1 MQKQAR
7 FTVVKHWLDGED
19 TASRPETLPLTLH
32 RGVQNGT
39 TMEEDTSFT
48 QPAQP
53 TPTKAAD
60 QWTYTYKNLD
70 LYSADGTLY
79 HYWVSEGAVAGYEAI
94 RPTGTPESDLNL
106 YNRKL
111 ADITVQKVWQDDNN
125 QAGLRP
131 AELKLQLLRGIDA
144 ANMLPVKEGTVTV
157 NEATKWSYTFTQ
169 LPAFDINGT
178 RYFYAVAEPDK
189 TEFYTMLPQDGP
201 STTITNVM
209 NAKHSVTVRYVE
221 QGTDYKL
228 MGDTEAGTFYE
239 TQKYDVTQAT
249 ETTIAGYTRVGLA
262 QGTAPVTGTMG
273 DHDLL
278 VIVEYAK
285 VGTIPIE
292 TRYREVTL
300 DANDNFDRTA
310 AKPIDGIVDITNYYL
325 PGEAFDASRDPALTE
340 SYRYLTSEDE
350 TGTTITEFKGS
361 AEKAL
366 TFTHYFVKE
375 ENTPVNKV
383 LHNYYHL
390 HNSLQ
395 GDVQLKAEGQQA
407 TRLTADSAIN
417 LQDLLR
423 AKYGSFAYLPQTAE
437 IIRTKLPQTQ
447 TQLDA
452 LVAKDI
458 AERVAN
464 AVAQEK
470 AAYDEKLAAANAA
483 AENVKDAQKAY
494 DDAKK
499 ALEDV
504 PIVAASEEVTQATA
518 AQQEAQA
525 LIVGLKPAEKSARVA
540 AAQQALTLAQDA
552 LTALPDDDAGKPAAQ
567 QAVADAEA
575 ALAAIEALPADESYV
590 SEAEKA
596 DRIAKA
602 DADYAAAIAPTES
615 TVMVFTDKEQAFE
628 EAKAKL
634 DEATIAEVEAS
645 RLLTEVKTVYQQRV
659 FEEQTVYAEET
670 EAYATVVAK
679 HKETSAPEPEI
690 IYTGPADSSIEVL
703 PDHSYLV
710 KLVYQRETAETVT
723 PTPTPT
729 PIPSTPPTT
738 DTVTTATAATLPKTS
753 ASRAEAAGG
762 IGILMLL
769 AGTALHLLKRK
780 DS

>member
-1 MQKQAR
+1 M
-7 FTVVKHWLDGED
+7 
-19 TASRPETLPLTLH
+19 
-32 RGVQNGT
+32 
-39 TMEEDTSFT
+39 
-48 QPAQP
+48 
-53 TPTKAAD
+53 
-60 QWTYTYKNLD
+60 
-70 LYSADGTLY
+70 
-79 HYWVSEGAVAGYEAI
+79 
-94 RPTGTPESDLNL
+94 
-106 YNRKL
+106 
-111 ADITVQKVWQDDNN
+111 
-125 QAGLRP
+125 P
-131 AELKLQLLRGIDA
+131 AE
-144 ANMLPVKEGTVTV
+144 N
-157 NEATKWSYTFTQ
+157 
-169 LPAFDINGT
+169 
-178 RYFYAVAEPDK
+178 
-189 TEFYTMLPQDGP
+189 
-201 STTITNVM
+201 
-209 NAKHSVTVRYVE
+209 
-221 QGTDYKL
+221 
-228 MGDTEAGTFYE
+228 
-239 TQKYDVTQAT
+239 
-249 ETTIAGYTRVGLA
+249 
-262 QGTAPVTGTMG
+262 
-273 DHDLL
+273 
-278 VIVEYAK
+278 
-285 VGTIPIE
+285 
-292 TRYREVTL
+292 
-300 DANDNFDRTA
+300 
-310 AKPIDGIVDITNYYL
+310 
-325 PGEAFDASRDPALTE
+325 
-340 SYRYLTSEDE
+340 SEDE

-659 FEEQTVYAEET
+659 FLEQTVYAEET